1 MAVLQIKGVDDDFY
15 KQIKEMAA
23 AENRSVSQQIL
34 YLTRRYLAS
43 AKEPRS
49 AKTAAEVLLELAGSW
64 NSSSTA
70 DEIIEDLKSRRVN
83 STRLKDGF

>member
-1 MAVLQIKGVDDDFY
+1 MAILQIKGVDDDFY

-43 AKEPRS
+43 AKQPHSTR
-49 AKTAAEVLLELAGSW
+49 TAAEVLLELAGSW
-64 NSSSTA
+64 NNGTTA

>member
-1 MAVLQIKGVDDDFY
+1 MAILQIKGVDDEFY
-15 KQIKEMAA
+15 KQIKELAA

-43 AKEPRS
+43 AQDKRS

-70 DEIIEDLKSRRVN
+70 DEIIKDIKSRRVN